1 MTDKFITLTAD
12 VIRSIALAMSD
23 TSDTSLVSN
32 GERECNAML
41 CVLVQEIE
49 RLQKSKKGG

>member
-12 VIRSIALAMSD
+12 VIRSISLEMSD
-23 TSDTSLVSN
+23 TPDTSLVSN
-32 GERECNAML
+32 EEHQWNAMM

-49 RLQKSKKGG
+49 RLQNSKKSG